1 MASPP
6 LPTSLHARLQATSSL
21 PRLWWMPFWWDSLEP
36 GEGRNINVLSSATS
50 LPYSAHCVLP
60 PWLWTCYLV
69 WHKDPLPLDLRDSAA
84 AAKSL
89 QSCPTLCDPID
100 GSPPGPAV
108 PGIFQARVLE
118 WGAIAFSQET
128 LVWCNLVLMLP
139 CIVSLLNMPLSQLR
153 KFSPIFSL
161 VLWILAQKAL
171 WRGIPS
177 LTSLTAF

>member
-108 PGIFQARVLE
+108 PGILQARTLE
-118 WGAIAFSQET
+118 WVAISFSNAGKWK
-128 LVWCNLVLMLP
+128 VKVK
-139 CIVSLLNMPLSQLR
+139 SLSRVRL
-153 KFSPIFSL
+153 
-161 VLWILAQKAL
+161 LATPWTAAHQAP
-171 WRGIPS
+171 PS
-177 LTSLTAF
+177 LGFSRQEYWSGVPLPSPKRLWCGVT